1 MSLGNIGLLL
11 CGIAVA
17 SVLIGAFLPQKIKDR
32 GGDWVIM
39 IIVVVFAVGVVLYSI
54 HWVMDLFK

>member
-32 GGDWVIM
+32 AGDGL
-39 IIVVVFAVGVVLYSI
+39 IIIISVVFAVGVILYSI
-54 HWVMDLFK
+54 HWVIDLFH